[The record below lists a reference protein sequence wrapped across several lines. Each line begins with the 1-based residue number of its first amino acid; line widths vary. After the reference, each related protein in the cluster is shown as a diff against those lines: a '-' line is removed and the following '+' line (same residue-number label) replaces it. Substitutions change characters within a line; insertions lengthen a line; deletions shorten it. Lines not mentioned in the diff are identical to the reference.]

1 MSNELIERLLSMLK
15 EASHHV
21 YRQRYYGKHEQDR
34 EDAEDWTAKYK
45 ALKKA
50 LNEIEQD
57 QLQPQQSFRFQ

>member
-1 MSNELIERLLSMLK
+1 MLK